1 MADSPPLPSATAI
14 PWHSVPAAE
23 VLSRLDSTPAGL
35 TSAEADTRLRRLGP
49 NLFAT
54 IRPTPALTILVRQ
67 FTGPLVVLLAA
78 AAGISLWSGDV
89 ADALAILAVLLLNA
103 LIGFTTEWRARRA
116 MEGLLALEVGRARV
130 LRDGTMQ
137 DLSAREIVPGDII
150 ELEAGQQVPADGR
163 LVLASDLQVVEAALT
178 GESEP
183 VSKKVEA
190 LPAPTPLPS
199 RVNLV
204 FKATGVVRGRGR
216 AVVVATGM
224 STEVGRIGAAAG
236 ALGEERTPLER
247 RLAALGR
254 PLMVI
259 ALAATALVSVVAAFN
274 GVPLAQVL
282 QTAIALAVAAVPEGL
297 PAVATITLAVG
308 VRRMARRNAL
318 VRRLPAVETLG
329 SASVVCT
336 DKTGTLTTG
345 VMTLTEMQL
354 DGRRLTVTGA
364 GINPLGAFLLNG
376 EPVDPGED
384 RRVIDA
390 LRIGALANRA
400 ELTLRPAGWEA
411 VGDPTETALLVAAR
425 KAGLDPATLRM
436 EWPETGEIPF
446 SSERMLMATFHAG
459 PDGSSVC
466 VKGAPARILR
476 RCGRIRTAAGT
487 QPLDPT
493 SLAGIHARN
502 AELASRGL
510 RVLALAEGRCEPD
523 GEEALKDLTFVA
535 LVGLTDPPA
544 AGVAATLD
552 LIREA
557 GIRTVM
563 LTGDQAGTAA
573 AVGAQLGL
581 LGPDGA
587 VIGGEEVDRLSDE
600 ELDGRAAIVGV
611 YSRLS
616 PEAKL
621 RLIASLQRR
630 GEVVA
635 MLGDGVN
642 DAAALRKADIGVA
655 MGQRGTDL
663 AKEAAEI
670 ILVDDRF
677 ATVAAAVEEGRV
689 IYANVRKAVHYLV
702 ACNIAELLVVLAAV
716 LVGLPPPLYPLQIL
730 WLNLLTDGA
739 PALALAL
746 EPGEPGVMQQ
756 PPRRPGDRLLGAR
769 DARPLAGYAVLIA
782 GVTLL
787 AFTWALQRPG
797 GGERAATLAF
807 TTLALAQIL
816 HLGNARRA
824 GPVLSW
830 PHVLANSGALVAAVG
845 TIMLQVL
852 AVEWSPLAQVLR
864 VTPLTG
870 VEWLVVA
877 CLAVLPAVAG
887 QAGKLLEARHVK
899 RHG

>member
-1 MADSPPLPSATAI
+1 MAEPTSPNVSPKAL
-14 PWHSVPAAE
+14 WHAMPAAE
-23 VLSRLDSTPAGL
+23 ALSRLETTSAGL
-35 TSAEADTRLRRLGP
+35 TAAEARARQDRLGP

-54 IRPTPALTILVRQ
+54 IRPTPALVILGRQ
-67 FTGPLVVLLAA
+67 FTGPLVILLAV
-78 AAGISLWSGDV
+78 AAGVSLSSRDV

-137 DLSAREIVPGDII
+137 DLSASELVPGDII
-150 ELEAGQQVPADGR
+150 ELEAGQQVPADAR
-163 LVLASDLQVVEAALT
+163 LVLARDLQVVEAALT
-178 GESEP
+178 GEAQP
-183 VSKKVEA
+183 VGKSAEV
-190 LPAPTPLPS
+190 LPGPTPLPS

-204 FKATGVVRGRGR
+204 FKTTGVVRGRGR

-224 STEVGRIGAAAG
+224 STEVGRIGAVAG

-254 PLMVI
+254 PLLGI
-259 ALAATALVSVVAAFN
+259 ALAATVLVSLVSALQ
-274 GVPLAQVL
+274 GIPLAQVI

-345 VMTLTEMQL
+345 VMTLTELQL
-354 DGRRLTVTGA
+354 DGSALIVTGA
-364 GINPLGAFLLNG
+364 GSDPSGLFMRDG

-384 RRVIDA
+384 FRVIDA

-400 ELTLRPAGWEA
+400 ALTQRQSGWEA
-411 VGDPTETALLVAAR
+411 VGDPTEAALLVAAR
-425 KAGLDPATLRM
+425 KAGLDPATLRI

-446 SSERMLMATFHAG
+446 TSERMLMATFHAG
-459 PDGSSVC
+459 PDGPAVC
-466 VKGAPARILR
+466 VKGAPGRILR
-476 RCGRIRTAAGT
+476 RCSRFRAASGIR
-487 QPLDPT
+487 PLDSVT
-493 SLAGIHARN
+493 LAGIEARN
-502 AELASRGL
+502 ADLASRGL
-510 RVLALAEGRCEPD
+510 RVLALAEGRCEPN
-523 GEEALKDLTFVA
+523 GEDALKDLIFVA

-544 AGVAATLD
+544 HGVAATLD
-552 LIREA
+552 LIRDA

-563 LTGDQAGTAA
+563 LTGDQAGTAL

-581 LGPDGA
+581 LQPGGA
-587 VIGGEEVDRLSDE
+587 VIGGEQVDRLSDD
-600 ELDGRAAIVGV
+600 ELDRRAATAQV

-655 MGQRGTDL
+655 MGLRGTDL
-663 AKEAAEI
+663 AKEAADI
-670 ILVDDRF
+670 ILADDRF
-677 ATVAAAVEEGRV
+677 ATVAAAVEEGRI

-702 ACNIAELLVVLAAV
+702 ACNLAELLVVLVAV
-716 LVGLPPPLYPLQIL
+716 MAGLPPPLFPLQIL
-730 WLNLLTDGA
+730 WLNLLTDTA

-746 EPGEPGVMQQ
+746 EPGEPGVMRQ
-756 PPRRPGDRLLGAR
+756 PPRRPEERLLGAG

-787 AFTWALQRPG
+787 AFTWGLHRPG
-797 GGERAATLAF
+797 GAERAATLAF

-816 HLGNARRA
+816 HLGTARRA
-824 GPVLSW
+824 GPVVSW
-830 PHVLANSGALVAAVG
+830 PHALANSGAVAAAVS
-845 TIMLQVL
+845 TILLQVL
-852 AVEWSPLAQVLR
+852 AVEWSPLAAVLR

-870 VEWLVVA
+870 GEWLVVA
-877 CLAVLPAVAG
+877 GLAALPAVAG
-887 QAGKLLEARHVK
+887 QTAKLIEARQTG
-899 RHG
+899 RSG